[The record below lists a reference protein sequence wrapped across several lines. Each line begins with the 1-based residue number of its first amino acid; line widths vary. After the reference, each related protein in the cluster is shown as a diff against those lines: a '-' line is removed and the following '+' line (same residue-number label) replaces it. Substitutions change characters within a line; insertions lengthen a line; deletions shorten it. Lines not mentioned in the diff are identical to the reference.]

1 MYVSIH
7 MLVSQSTQL
16 LIPKTPKP
24 LNANYFFQSI
34 KELEDYIKNGATAFA
49 GQVVIV
55 DRDVYVI
62 TGIGEK
68 PKYHKLQTEQN
79 KIIIDEYGCIYNIED
94 YQAD

>member
-34 KELEDYIKNGATAFA
+34 KELEDY
-49 GQVVIV
+49 
-55 DRDVYVI
+55 
-62 TGIGEK
+62 
-68 PKYHKLQTEQN
+68 
-79 KIIIDEYGCIYNIED
+79 
-94 YQAD
+94 QAD